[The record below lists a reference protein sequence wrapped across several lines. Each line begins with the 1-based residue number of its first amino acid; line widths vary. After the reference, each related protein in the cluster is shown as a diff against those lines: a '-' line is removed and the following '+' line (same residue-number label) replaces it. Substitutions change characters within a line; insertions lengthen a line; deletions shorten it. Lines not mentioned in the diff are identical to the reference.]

1 MSHID
6 CIHPDGD
13 EGDGGC
19 VSGDSFAFQ
28 ESGDM
33 RELPLSGV
41 EAVTFGGNVS
51 AHLSNEN
58 HQVLD
63 NDEDYRG
70 PVSRDRGNVSM
81 HLLTETNDVL
91 DTRTVPLSRVFE
103 RFRNLGFN
111 AFDRQTTDDR
121 EIQTPTAGATGVGS
135 HVGSPSAIPPANHNV
150 SMRLSTETHD
160 VLDTTT
166 VPLSR
171 VFDRFR
177 NLGFNAFDW
186 QTTEDREMQTA
197 TAGAAGCY
205 INAFD
210 RQTTDDREMQTAT
223 AGAAGVGSHVGSPSA
238 IAPVNHAYLCLNVT
252 NCIIRP
258 AIIPFVNSR
267 LENAYQTHAR
277 GDNSA
282 TIDFMSPDNEGI
294 VF

>member
-1 MSHID
+1 
-6 CIHPDGD
+6 
-13 EGDGGC
+13 
-19 VSGDSFAFQ
+19 
-28 ESGDM
+28 M

-51 AHLSNEN
+51 ARLSNEN

-63 NDEDYRG
+63 NDEDYRSS
-70 PVSRDRGNVSM
+70 VLRDRGNVSM

-121 EIQTPTAGATGVGS
+121 EIQTPTAGATMFVGS
-135 HVGSPSAIPPANHNV
+135 HVGSPSVILPANHNV

-177 NLGFNAFDW
+177 NLGFNSFDR

-197 TAGAAGCY
+197 TAGAAGVGSHVGSPSA
-205 INAFD
+205 IAPANHNVSMRLSTETHDVLDTTTVPLSRVFDRFRNVGFNAFD
-210 RQTTDDREMQTAT
+210 RQTTEDREMQTAT

-252 NCIIRP
+252 DCIIRP

-267 LENAYQTHAR
+267 T
-277 GDNSA
+277 G
-282 TIDFMSPDNEGI
+282 
-294 VF
+294 